1 MASSADSAAA
11 AAISATEGPVMN
23 LMNKRLRNLRK
34 KYNRIVQ
41 MEETASQGKP
51 LNKEQE
57 EVLRSKPAVAALID
71 EYERLRSPLSS
82 ALQEEL
88 SLHTASTAED
98 LLKLLY
104 FGSLF
109 DVKPQSEFTST
120 MLTRTHERGCC
131 LTYDYVTEDATDLLG
146 ERDLDA
152 LSLLGGLLTSRP
164 PLAGISHRNA
174 LVSCIHHAKRWLDRS
189 NEPFQPDSDV
199 TYADLRER
207 LNKIMASDYFTTT
220 SELKV
225 PVIWRRLLSSL
236 RWLRRCLQWNPQSLY
251 RLYKLKMPQLMNNTR
266 DLDSLSTLHSPDI
279 HIIANV
285 ELVLIGTSTNG
296 GHWKEIQDEE
306 DLVNFSQ
313 NEVSVEQTSL
323 VNEAPKTDGVE
334 TMDSAGDATPEEEQN
349 KVPTDEEHQRVDRE
363 FRDQQNVNRRPYP
376 NQRGGS
382 RGGGGRRGYYGN
394 GRVGRGGRGGG
405 SYQNGRDQNYESG
418 YQQKSY
424 YNPKGRGGRGGQGGS
439 AAYTNHG
446 LTTYAPHVPVNAET
460 G

>member
-1 MASSADSAAA
+1 MASSADSAAM
-11 AAISATEGPVMN
+11 EGPVMN

-41 MEETASQGKP
+41 MEESASQGKP

-120 MLTRTHERGCC
+120 MLTRTLERGCC

-164 PLAGISHRNA
+164 PPAGISHRNA
-174 LVSCIHHAKRWLDRS
+174 LVSCVHHAKRWLDRS

-220 SELKV
+220 PELKGPVDVAAAVEQFTVAAQV
-225 PVIWRRLLSSL
+225 PAVESTVPLL
-236 RWLRRCLQWNPQSLY
+236 
-251 RLYKLKMPQLMNNTR
+251 
-266 DLDSLSTLHSPDI
+266 
-279 HIIANV
+279 A
-285 ELVLIGTSTNG
+285 VLAEDAPADEQQ
-296 GHWKEIQDEE
+296 KDEE
-306 DLVNFSQ
+306 ESVNFSQ

-376 NQRGGS
+376 NQRGSS

-446 LTTYAPHVPVNAET
+446 LTTYAAHVPVNAET

>member
-41 MEETASQGKP
+41 MEESASQGKP

-174 LVSCIHHAKRWLDRS
+174 FVSCVHHAKRWLDRS

-220 SELKV
+220 PELKGPVDMAAAVEQFTVAAQV
-225 PVIWRRLLSSL
+225 PAVE
-236 RWLRRCLQWNPQSLY
+236 
-251 RLYKLKMPQLMNNTR
+251 
-266 DLDSLSTLHSPDI
+266 SPVPLPAVQAED
-279 HIIANV
+279 APAD
-285 ELVLIGTSTNG
+285 EQQ
-296 GHWKEIQDEE
+296 KDEE
-306 DLVNFSQ
+306 ESVNFSQ

-323 VNEAPKTDGVE
+323 VNEAPTTDGVE

-382 RGGGGRRGYYGN
+382 RGGGRRGYYGN
-394 GRVGRGGRGGG
+394 DRVGRGGRGGA

-418 YQQKSY
+418 YQQKNY